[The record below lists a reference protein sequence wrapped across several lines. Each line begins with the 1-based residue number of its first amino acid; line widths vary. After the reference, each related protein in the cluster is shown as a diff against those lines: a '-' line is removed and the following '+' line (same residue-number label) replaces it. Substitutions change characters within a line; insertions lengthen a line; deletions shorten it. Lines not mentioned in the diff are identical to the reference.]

1 MRILRARLDNI
12 AVDPMFQKK
21 KVGTN
26 FISYIEDYL
35 IKEKFNYYQ
44 LYTNEKMIEKQNLI

>member
-1 MRILRARLDNI
+1 
-12 AVDPMFQKK
+12 MFQKK